1 MCKYLLLFLLILTSC
16 VTQPDTIINNE
27 SLKEISILV
36 FSSDESLHKLLTRC
50 YDKNLRGILSTALIA
65 TTNNISNYYTTRTEI
80 PNTPYK
86 YQYIYI
92 NEVLEWKI
100 MQKELFKYVYDP
112 THPDSIR
119 EGEMAGFVRYPD
131 IKLYEEENNLMK
143 ILDILLFISK

>member
-1 MCKYLLLFLLILTSC
+1 MHKYLLLFLLILTSC
-16 VTQPDTIINNE
+16 VTHPDTIINNK

-36 FSSDESLHKLLTRC
+36 FSSDETLNKLLTRD

-80 PNTPYK
+80 QNVPYK

-92 NEVLEWKI
+92 NEILEWKI

-112 THPDSIR
+112 IHPDSIR
-119 EGEMAGFVRYPD
+119 EGEMVGFVRYPD
-131 IKLYEEENNLMK
+131 IKLYEEESNLIK
-143 ILDILLFISK
+143 ILDILLIIYQ